1 MRNVRIEASRRDDVR
16 PQELR
21 LPRTRAQARRS
32 EPLLEFVLEEPVVTA
47 RIAQPTLRLSQVSPG
62 LDLRG
67 VSRNQSTVAP
77 TRRARQSASASR
89 CVAVSSAIGSIHGTD
104 AKLIIL
110 FSYVSGEWSF
120 CATPQCRV
128 IKWPI
133 GQVKF
138 ALELDRSSLLW
149 LDGKRSFGSIPSHG
163 QTVD

>member
-1 MRNVRIEASRRDDVR
+1 MRNVRIEASGRDDVR

-21 LPRTRAQARRS
+21 LPRARAQARRS

-77 TRRARQSASASR
+77 TRQARQSASASR

-110 FSYVSGEWSF
+110 FSYVSMEWSF
-120 CATPQCRV
+120 CATPLCRV

-133 GQVKF
+133 GQAKF

-149 LDGKRSFGSIPSHG
+149 LDGKPSYRSIPSHE
-163 QTVD
+163 QPSP